1 MLDCSIVKLF
11 VLGTVFPRIPS
22 LYGSWL
28 NFTKSKVAWHLETLP
43 SKGSLWSEVGT
54 ETCRGANC
62 ILVCSYSFWC
72 CAQLSFVL
80 WFCVVKITNEVK
92 YIFTWLLVICIF
104 CSVLLRS
111 LLYFFHWLC
120 GFFLI
125 ELPEFLVCLMESL
138 FARFSSFILTSCWQD
153 FQYTELTIFL
163 KITSNWQ
170 GINLQNIQT
179 ARAAQYQK
187 HK

>member
-1 MLDCSIVKLF
+1 M
-11 VLGTVFPRIPS
+11 
-22 LYGSWL
+22 
-28 NFTKSKVAWHLETLP
+28 
-43 SKGSLWSEVGT
+43 GT

-62 ILVCSYSFWC
+62 ILVCSYSFWR
-72 CAQLSFVL
+72 CAQLSFAL

-92 YIFTWLLVICIF
+92 YIFPWLLVICIF

-120 GFFLI
+120 GFFLT
-125 ELPEFLVCLMESL
+125 ELPEFLVCLKESL

-179 ARAAQYQK
+179 VHAAQYQK
-187 HK
+187 NKQFNPKNEQKIEIDIYPKKTL